1 MSRPLSSARSMGNSN
16 IAPLNRE
23 ALTPLITEVASPK
36 AFAGFATRVIEQL
49 RNSTRIRC
57 ALGPVTTIILFAAKG
72 ARTLIVLKIKLN
84 PWILANAFD
93 RPIRLDKPAARTTIC
108 SLESSLRI
116 IDTVSQMPTQPH
128 PVRLDTSLE
137 VLAERLCALHE
148 PCVIATVISASGS
161 TYRKPGA
168 RMLVEGDGRIT
179 GLLSGGCFEQ
189 DLREH
194 AARVLSSGVARTVT
208 YDMRADN
215 DLIFGIGSGC
225 EGCMGILLE
234 PSHAGAASAKA
245 VLEAS
250 ATSHNGQS
258 VALVSVFDGP
268 DAELGT
274 LLWHDHLQSP
284 VSEALAKAC
293 VRAVDSRRSQ
303 SVSWMD
309 SNLPRRAW
317 IQVVLPPPAVLI
329 CGGGPD
335 AEPLVAGLRTLRYP
349 VTVFDHRPAY
359 ANVEKFPGASVISGP
374 AASLGSRVEF
384 QRFFAAVVMS
394 HHLASDAAYLRAL
407 AGTGVEYVGLLGPRP
422 RRDRLLEEIGN
433 AARDI
438 EPRLHAPI
446 GLDIGATT
454 PEGIALAIVAEI
466 HAAAAGRIG
475 GSFGSQRAALPKIQ
489 NG

>member
-1 MSRPLSSARSMGNSN
+1 
-16 IAPLNRE
+16 
-23 ALTPLITEVASPK
+23 
-36 AFAGFATRVIEQL
+36 
-49 RNSTRIRC
+49 
-57 ALGPVTTIILFAAKG
+57 
-72 ARTLIVLKIKLN
+72 
-84 PWILANAFD
+84 LANAFD
-93 RPIRLDKPAARTTIC
+93 RPIRLDKPAASTTIC

-116 IDTVSQMPTQPH
+116 IDTVSQMPTPPN

-137 VLAERLCALHE
+137 VLAERLSVLHG

-194 AARVLSSGVARTVT
+194 AGRVLSSGTARTVT

-234 PSHAGAASAKA
+234 PSHAGAASANA
-245 VLEAS
+245 IRDAGVM
-250 ATSHNGQS
+250 SHTGRK
-258 VALVSVFDGP
+258 VALVSVFEGP
-268 DAELGT
+268 DSELGT
-274 LLWHDHLQSP
+274 QLWHPPMQSP
-284 VSEALAKAC
+284 ASEPLAKAC
-293 VRAVDSRRSQ
+293 VRAIDSGRSQ
-303 SVSWMD
+303 PMSWTD
-309 SNLPRRAW
+309 SNQTRRAW

-359 ANVEKFPGASVISGP
+359 ANVDKFPGASVIAGP
-374 AASLGSRVEF
+374 AASLGSRIEF

-394 HHLASDAAYLRAL
+394 HHLETDAAYLRAL
-407 AGTGVEYVGLLGPRP
+407 AATGIEYVGLLGPRP
-422 RRDRLLEEIGN
+422 RRDRLLEEIGK

-438 EPRLHAPI
+438 QPRLHAPI

-466 HAAAAGRIG
+466 HASAAGRIG
-475 GSFGSQRAALPKIQ
+475 GSFASQRAALQKIQ
-489 NG
+489 SG

>member
-1 MSRPLSSARSMGNSN
+1 MGSN
-16 IAPLNRE
+16 RTAPLNRE
-23 ALTPLITEVASPK
+23 ALIPLTTEVASPD
-36 AFAGFATRVIEQL
+36 AFAGFAMKTTEHL
-49 RNSTRIRC
+49 RNSTRILC

-72 ARTLIVLKIKLN
+72 ARTLSVRKIKLT
-84 PWILANAFD
+84 PWILANAFG
-93 RPIRLDKPAARTTIC
+93 RPIRRDKPAARTTIC

-116 IDTVSQMPTQPH
+116 IDTVSQMPTQPN

-137 VLAERLCALHE
+137 VLAERLSMLHGS
-148 PCVIATVISASGS
+148 CVIATVISASGS

-168 RMLVEGDGRIT
+168 RMLVEDDGRIT

-194 AARVLSSGVARTVT
+194 AARVLSSGIARTVT

-234 PSHAGAASAKA
+234 PSHFGAASAKA
-245 VLEAS
+245 VMEAS
-250 ATSHNGQS
+250 AMSHSGQS

-268 DAELGT
+268 DSELGT
-274 LLWHDHLQSP
+274 QLWHDHPQSR
-284 VSEALAKAC
+284 VSDTLTMAC
-293 VRAVDSRRSQ
+293 VRAVESRRSQ

-309 SNLPRRAW
+309 ANLHRRAW

-335 AEPLVAGLRTLRYP
+335 AEPLVSGLRTLRYP

-359 ANVEKFPGASVISGP
+359 ANVEKFPGASVVCGP

-394 HHLASDAAYLRAL
+394 HHLESDAAYLRAL
-407 AGTGVEYVGLLGPRP
+407 ADTNIEYVGLLGPRP
-422 RRDRLLEEIGN
+422 RRDRLLDEMGG
-433 AARDI
+433 AARGI
-438 EPRLHAPI
+438 AARLHAPI

-454 PEGIALAIVAEI
+454 PEGIALAIIAEI
-466 HAAAAGRIG
+466 HAAAAGRFG
-475 GSFGSQRAALPKIQ
+475 GSFASQQSALPKLQ
-489 NG
+489 NA